1 MKSVLVIEDNLELR
15 ENTAELLELAGYQVF
30 TAENG
35 KTGFEQALYNH
46 PDVIVCDIAM
56 PVWDGSFFLQEI
68 KKEDSTKEI
77 PLIFFSAGS
86 APPAIRRDI
95 EAGGSRYISKPF
107 SNDELLNA
115 VAA

>member
-15 ENTAELLELAGYQVF
+15 ENTAELLELAGYNVF

-46 PDVIVCDIAM
+46 PDVIVCDIMM
-56 PVWDGSFFLQEI
+56 PVWDGNFFLQQI

-77 PLIFFSAGS
+77 PLVFFSAGS
-86 APPAIRRDI
+86 APLYIRKDI
-95 EAGGSRYISKPF
+95 EAGGSKYLNKPF
-107 SNDELLNA
+107 TGDELLNA
-115 VAA
+115 IAA